1 MEWLKQNAGALFQ
14 ILDKSMKHSVTVYEL
29 TIMKTWAIAEVG
41 GKGAGTKKKKKKK
54 KKMMMMMIMMMMM
67 AMTAMTIE
75 AAAQAK

>member
-1 MEWLKQNAGALFQ
+1 
-14 ILDKSMKHSVTVYEL
+14 MKHSVTVYEL
-29 TIMKTWAIAEVG
+29 TIMKTSAIAEVG
-41 GKGAGTKKKKKKK
+41 GKGAGTKKKKKK